1 MNEQQAVSMVG
12 KILAIFWE
20 PSRTFKALKVN
31 TAWLDVLIPLI
42 LMMAVTLAAVPQI
55 TPIALQEQKAR
66 IENSERLSDE
76 QKAAFLS
83 SIEQR
88 SLSITQYVS
97 IILVT
102 VLKLILVAG
111 VLHMIANFIF
121 GGESRFIQLLALSA
135 YGQLVDVVS
144 LAIKTPL
151 IVLQNS
157 TKIYTS
163 PALFFTEESTFWFRF
178 AASLDIFGLWKVV
191 LFGIGIGIFSKV
203 RSRTAG
209 LVVGVT
215 WVLYA
220 LTIAVLGGLYK
231 V

>member
-1 MNEQQAVSMVG
+1 MVG

-151 IVLQNS
+151 KSIPVRRS
-157 TKIYTS
+157 SSPKRAHFGSDSPPAWIYS
-163 PALFFTEESTFWFRF
+163 GSGKSCCLGS
-178 AASLDIFGLWKVV
+178 ASEY
-191 LFGIGIGIFSKV
+191 SA
-203 RSRTAG
+203 RC
-209 LVVGVT
+209 
-215 WVLYA
+215 
-220 LTIAVLGGLYK
+220 AVAPPGWSLA
-231 V
+231 